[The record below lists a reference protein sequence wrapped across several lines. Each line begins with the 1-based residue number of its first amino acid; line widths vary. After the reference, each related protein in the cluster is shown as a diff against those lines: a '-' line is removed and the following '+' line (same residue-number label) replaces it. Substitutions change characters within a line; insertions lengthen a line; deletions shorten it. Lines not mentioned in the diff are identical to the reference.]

1 MKAIPQLSQG
11 MVIAIAI
18 AFTALVLSVT
28 LGSLLNFLVH
38 IAGRPLSAIV
48 AVYVSII
55 RGTPMLV
62 QLYIVFY
69 LLPEVG
75 IRLKAEYAGLL
86 GFVLNS
92 TAILYE
98 VIRGGITSV
107 GVGQHEAAMAHGM
120 SRLQLWLHIII
131 PQTLIRILPQIT
143 NELIILLK
151 ATPLLAFITITEV
164 FRRAQLIFSINFHPV
179 EVLLAATVLFFIV
192 NYLLSIAGRKI
203 EAGLKDRGGAI

>member
-1 MKAIPQLSQG
+1 LKAIPQLSQG
-11 MVIAIAI
+11 MVIAIVI
-18 AFTALVLSVT
+18 AFTALVLSVI

-38 IAGRPLSAIV
+38 LVGTPLSMIV
-48 AVYVSII
+48 SVYVSII

-69 LLPEVG
+69 LLPEIG
-75 IRLKAEYAGLL
+75 IRLEAEYAGLL

-107 GVGQHEAAMAHGM
+107 GVGQHEAAVAHGM
-120 SRLQLWLHIII
+120 GRLQLWRYVII

-192 NYLLSIAGRKI
+192 NYMLSVAGRKI
-203 EAGLKDRGGAI
+203 EKRLKDRGGAI